1 MALVLEG
8 VVVVLRFLQIVV
20 LALVS
25 CAASAAN
32 PDVRTL
38 WRMLDYV
45 AVDYRGAVAH
55 GQVLSDSEY
64 AEMKDFAETVA
75 REVSALPA
83 TDSRSDLEGQ
93 ARALVQAIAERQE
106 PDAVARLARDLGGQL
121 LVAYP
126 VPQAPARI
134 PDVTRGAS
142 LYATQCAG
150 CHGATGAGDGP
161 MAAHMTPPPIAFTD
175 KARASERSLFALYQ
189 VVTQGLDGTAMPGFA
204 QLPDEDRWALAF
216 YIGQLAF
223 EPALAQTGEQRWQQ
237 DEKVRSQFATLEQLT
252 TLTPAA
258 MAAAIPDAAGPAVAA
273 YLRHN
278 PRAIQ
283 PGALQSLGVV
293 KDYLGKSL
301 LAYKGGDSA
310 QASRLA
316 VAAYLDG
323 FEPLEPA
330 LKAKDEA
337 LMRSVEVAML
347 NLRTDLANR
356 APYALVED
364 RVDTVIALLP
374 RVESTLASPM
384 VDAGSAFLGAFTILL
399 REGLEALL
407 IVVGILA
414 FLRRTG
420 GSAQVR
426 YVHGGTLAALA
437 GGVATWWLATNVISI
452 SGASREMTEGV
463 ASLFAAAVLVF
474 VGIWMHNKSQAGAWQ
489 RYIQTKVL
497 SAMSQGT
504 GWFLFVLAFVVVYR
518 EVFETILFYVAM
530 WSQGSGHAIIA
541 GSLAAAGVLAVI
553 AWAMLGLSARLPI
566 AQFFSW
572 SSVLMAILAVILTG
586 KGIAAVQEA
595 GWLSAELLALP
606 RVEWIGFYPT
616 LQGLLAQVTCSLVL
630 VAAFIVNRRI
640 AQRAGSQV
648 SEGQGKTR

>member
-1 MALVLEG
+1 MT
-8 VVVVLRFLQIVV
+8 LRFLQVFI
-20 LALVS
+20 LALVP
-25 CAASAAN
+25 CAAFAAN

-64 AEMKDFAETVA
+64 AEMKDFAGTVA

-83 TDSRSDLEGQ
+83 TESRGDLEGH

-106 PDAVARLARDLGGQL
+106 PDTVTRLARDLGGQL

-126 VPQAPARI
+126 VPQAPSRI

-142 LYATQCAG
+142 LYAAQCAG

-161 MAAHMTPPPIAFTD
+161 MAVHMMPPPIAFTD
-175 KARASERSLFALYQ
+175 KARANERSLFALYQ
-189 VVTQGLDGTAMPGFA
+189 VVTQGLDGTAMAGFA

-216 YIGQLAF
+216 YIGQFAF
-223 EPALAQTGEQRWQQ
+223 DPALARNGAAQWQQ
-237 DEKVRSQFATLEQLT
+237 DEKARSQFATLEQLT
-252 TLTPAA
+252 TMTPAA
-258 MAAAIPDAAGPAVAA
+258 MASAVPGASGPAIAA
-273 YLRHN
+273 YLRQN
-278 PRAIQ
+278 PQAIQ
-283 PGALQSLGVV
+283 RGASQSLAVV

-301 LAYKGGDSA
+301 QAYKGGDGE

-316 VAAYLDG
+316 IAAYLDG

-356 APYALVED
+356 APYAQVED
-364 RVDTVIALLP
+364 RVDTVNNLLP

-384 VDAGSAFLGAFTILL
+384 VDKSSAFLGAFTILL

-420 GSAQVR
+420 AGTQTR

-452 SGASREMTEGV
+452 SGASREVTEGV

-474 VGIWMHNKSQAGAWQ
+474 VGIWMHNKSQAGVWQ

-497 SAMSQGT
+497 SAMSKGA
-504 GWFLFVLAFVVVYR
+504 GWFLFALAFVVVYR
-518 EVFETILFYVAM
+518 EVFETILFFVAM
-530 WSQGSGHAIIA
+530 WSQGSGNAIIA
-541 GSLAAAGVLAVI
+541 GSLAAVGVLAAI
-553 AWAMLGLSARLPI
+553 AWGMLGLSARLPI

-572 SSVLMAILAVILTG
+572 SSVLMAILAVVLTG
-586 KGIAAVQEA
+586 KGVAALQEA
-595 GWLSAELLALP
+595 GWLPAELLSLP
-606 RVEWIGFYPT
+606 RVEWLGFYPT
-616 LQGLLAQVTCSLVL
+616 LQGLLAQVTCLLVL
-630 VAAFIVNRRI
+630 LAAFFVNWRI
-640 AQRAGSQV
+640 SQRMATPVQ
-648 SEGQGKTR
+648 QG